1 MMSAEALRSIGKLKY
16 TNTVLDIGSGPCE
29 QAKWLL
35 DNTDKQVTCT
45 DLVGPHLGLTREG
58 LVTLRVCS
66 KM

>member
-45 DLVGPHLGLTREG
+45 DLVGP
-58 LVTLRVCS
+58 TLDSPGKV
-66 KM
+66 